1 MISVNGQTFV
11 IGETYTV
18 WDRGS
23 DKRMAIGKLLRV
35 FKNAIELDCIEL
47 SGNVGPFGAR
57 QFLFSKYK
65 IA

>member
-18 WDRGS
+18 WDKGQG
-23 DKRMAIGKLLRV
+23 KRVAIGKLLRV
-35 FKNAIELDCIEL
+35 FKNGVELDCIEFN
-47 SGNVGPFGAR
+47 GCIGPFGAR
-57 QFLFSKYK
+57 QFLFREYT